1 MHVWGVRAVEP
12 RCLKADRWE
21 PAWEK
26 RAAPAWEK
34 GQQACTPRDL
44 SMAPERRVS
53 SNCTIVFGTL
63 QPKTEMRGKYMIF
76 STFFQLAW
84 AVKTGAM
91 ALHTMRCPFIS
102 CLDLSWMYTWYISL
116 YVLQP
121 HPDCVHNPGVAA
133 RHIKWYTM
141 MCVSAK
147 KVSQREVPKRCQ
159 DRSHD
164 KKHAPFILLHL
175 ISVEQS
181 VFQTHK
187 CELEISYKYIYI
199 YWDRIL
205 WSQVKLAD
213 TIYWQGSAAHTPGH
227 HIFIFFLNNFMP
239 FKSDHR
245 QLPGLKFLC
254 RRISYK
260 VRNGW
265 EQSKQW
271 ESLYTDKKHT
281 AYQVLIEDVQTWRG
295 CAIASCNTFAYIWHF
310 CTACNPNRSRFRWP
324 HHPFQTMD
332 SAAMDLAAMTFEEL
346 SWMQGHV
353 SFPLRSCA
361 ICKYVHVGSKRTQEW
376 IYFLGN
382 SKGTSKSNKIP
393 SPARIGFLRMSKYIR
408 KHWVV

>member
-199 YWDRIL
+199 Y
-205 WSQVKLAD
+205 
-213 TIYWQGSAAHTPGH
+213 IY
-227 HIFIFFLNNFMP
+227 
-239 FKSDHR
+239 
-245 QLPGLKFLC
+245 
-254 RRISYK
+254 
-260 VRNGW
+260 
-265 EQSKQW
+265 
-271 ESLYTDKKHT
+271 
-281 AYQVLIEDVQTWRG
+281 IEIV
-295 CAIASCNTFAYIWHF
+295 
-310 CTACNPNRSRFRWP
+310 
-324 HHPFQTMD
+324 
-332 SAAMDLAAMTFEEL
+332 
-346 SWMQGHV
+346 
-353 SFPLRSCA
+353 
-361 ICKYVHVGSKRTQEW
+361 
-376 IYFLGN
+376 YFDP
-382 SKGTSKSNKIP
+382 K
-393 SPARIGFLRMSKYIR
+393 
-408 KHWVV
+408 

>member
-44 SMAPERRVS
+44 SRRMREGCPRIVQLS
-53 SNCTIVFGTL
+53 SAHCS
-63 QPKTEMRGKYMIF
+63 PKRKWEVNIWFF

-213 TIYWQGSAAHTPGH
+213 TIYWQGSAANTPGH
-227 HIFIFFLNNFMP
+227 HIFIFFFIISCHLNP
-239 FKSDHR
+239 TIGS
-245 QLPGLKFLC
+245 C
-254 RRISYK
+254 
-260 VRNGW
+260 
-265 EQSKQW
+265 
-271 ESLYTDKKHT
+271 
-281 AYQVLIEDVQTWRG
+281 QVWSFSAD
-295 CAIASCNTFAYIWHF
+295 ASATRC
-310 CTACNPNRSRFRWP
+310 
-324 HHPFQTMD
+324 
-332 SAAMDLAAMTFEEL
+332 AMD
-346 SWMQGHV
+346 
-353 SFPLRSCA
+353 
-361 ICKYVHVGSKRTQEW
+361 GSNQNNE
-376 IYFLGN
+376 N
-382 SKGTSKSNKIP
+382 H
-393 SPARIGFLRMSKYIR
+393 YIQT
-408 KHWVV
+408 KNIQHTKF